1 MYPDRTGLNDDAQLR
16 AICDEEIEIARENYD
31 IRTEY
36 DLARFMEYRIYLG
49 PDFDLT
55 DWIYAI
61 LISPESSKIKM
72 NKLDEG
78 FSPRYWGDHVIYSA
92 TSTKTKERA
101 NSTKTRKERAKGGR
115 CI

>member
-1 MYPDRTGLNDDAQLR
+1 MIIRTEQISALQNLKNEEFLERMVFHLREMYPDRTGLNDDAQLR

-49 PDFDLT
+49 PDFDLI

-61 LISPESSKIKM
+61 LISLESSKIKM

-78 FSPRYWGDHVIYSA
+78 FSPG
-92 TSTKTKERA
+92 
-101 NSTKTRKERAKGGR
+101 
-115 CI
+115 